1 MWLIIKE
8 YKNRHGVVLPVL
20 MLNGL
25 GEVLEFKT
33 ELEALEFANIMQTNT
48 DSGWVY
54 SVKKVGQ

>member
-1 MWLIIKE
+1 MWLIIKQ
-8 YKNRHGVVLPVL
+8 YKNPNGVVLPVL

-33 ELEALEFANIMQTNT
+33 ESEALEFANIMQTNT

-54 SVKKVGQ
+54 SIRKVGQ

>member
-8 YKNRHGVVLPVL
+8 YKNNNGVVLPVL

-48 DSGWVY
+48 DSGWNY
-54 SVKKVGQ
+54 SVKKVGK

>member
-8 YKNRHGVVLPVL
+8 YKNSNGVVLPVL

>member
-8 YKNRHGVVLPVL
+8 YKNHHGVVLPVL

>member
-1 MWLIIKE
+1 MWLIIKQ
-8 YKNRHGVVLPVL
+8 YKNPNGVILPVL

-33 ELEALEFANIMQTNT
+33 ESEALEFANIMQTNT

-54 SVKKVGQ
+54 SVRKVGQ

>member
-8 YKNRHGVVLPVL
+8 YKNNNGLVLPVL

-48 DSGWVY
+48 DSGWNY
-54 SVKKVGQ
+54 SVKKVGK

>member
-8 YKNRHGVVLPVL
+8 YKNRNGVVLPVL

-54 SVKKVGQ
+54 SVKEVGQ

>member
-8 YKNRHGVVLPVL
+8 YKNRNGVVLPVL

>member
-8 YKNRHGVVLPVL
+8 YKNNNGVVLPVL

>member
-1 MWLIIKE
+1 MWLIIKQ
-8 YKNRHGVVLPVL
+8 YKNPNGVVLPVL

-33 ELEALEFANIMQTNT
+33 ESEALEFANIMQTNT

-54 SVKKVGQ
+54 SVRKVGQ

>member
-1 MWLIIKE
+1 MWLIIKQ
-8 YKNRHGVVLPVL
+8 YKNSNGVILPVL

-33 ELEALEFANIMQTNT
+33 ESEALEFANIMQTNT

-54 SVKKVGQ
+54 SVRKVGQ

>member
-33 ELEALEFANIMQTNT
+33 ELEALEFANIMQKNT